1 MKKLLLIFISTL
13 IFSASC
19 NKDKLNPL
27 PQTDLPEED
36 AFTTAIRAEQQAVG
50 MYIWAKGSYFLGSR
64 FFTYND
70 IRGED
75 FLNRTANGVTG
86 LQTWNFTAVP
96 ATNEVQYA
104 WRDIYQCINQCNFVL
119 EGIDKA
125 PITATAKNEYR
136 GEARFLRALSY
147 HSLLMLYARPFAD
160 GNGSKPGVPL
170 RLVSNTKPGDANLA
184 RSTVAQVYQQIL
196 DDLNFAE
203 TNLPLNRGNAEF
215 NTTRA
220 HRNSAIALKTRV
232 LLHMQRWSDV
242 ITEAAK
248 IVSATAPY
256 QAASGVQHRLEASIA
271 NVFAASTTLESIFS
285 MPFTVS
291 NLPGTQNGLAS
302 YYTPAPVGIMDYY
315 LNTTGIFGNTGW
327 KATDARRAMLS
338 TAVVNGVT
346 FNYLNKFNKNPN
358 TDYAPVLRY
367 AEILLN
373 LAEARVRSTN
383 TVDADAIA
391 LLNAVRRRSD
401 VTTTFVAGDFAT
413 ATDLLNQIF
422 IERRIEL
429 LGEGFRSPDITRNL
443 QNFVA
448 KTGTALVTPAND
460 VYIWPIPFA
469 ELSTNPACVQN
480 QGY

>member
-1 MKKLLLIFISTL
+1 MNKLILILTVAFI
-13 IFSASC
+13 FASC
-19 NKDKLNPL
+19 KKNKLNPI
-27 PQTDLPEED
+27 PQTDLPESE
-36 AFTTAIRAEQQAVG
+36 AFSTAARAEQQAVG

-70 IRGED
+70 VRGEE

-86 LQTWNFTAVP
+86 LQTWNFTVGA

-125 PITATAKNEYR
+125 PITATAKNEYK

-170 RLVSNTKPGDANLA
+170 RLTAATKPGDANQA
-184 RSTVAQVYQQIL
+184 RATVAQVYQQIL

-203 TNLPLNRGNAEF
+203 ANLPLTRATAEL

-232 LLHMQRWSDV
+232 YLHMQRWNDV

-248 IVSATAPY
+248 IVPAAAPY
-256 QAASGVQHRLEASIA
+256 QASSGVQHRLEAVITNVYA
-271 NVFAASTTLESIFS
+271 NSTTLESIFA
-285 MPFTVS
+285 MPFNTS
-291 NLPGTQNGLAS
+291 NLPGTQNGLAA
-302 YYTPAPVGIMDYY
+302 YYMPSPTGNLDYY
-315 LNTTGIFGNTGW
+315 LNPTGVISNTGW
-327 KATDARRAMLS
+327 KATDTRRNMISTTTISGTVYTYLS
-338 TAVVNGVT
+338 
-346 FNYLNKFNKNPN
+346 KFNKNPN
-358 TDYAPVLRY
+358 TDYAPVIRY
-367 AEILLN
+367 AEVLLN

-383 TVDADAIA
+383 AVDADAIA

-401 VTTTFVAGDFAT
+401 NTTTFAAGDFT
-413 ATDLLNQIF
+413 ASANLLQQIWL
-422 IERRIEL
+422 ERRIEL
-429 LGEGFRSPDITRNL
+429 LGEGFRNPDITRNL
-443 QNFVA
+443 QDFIA

-469 ELSTNPACVQN
+469 EMSTNTACQQN
-480 QGY
+480 PGY

>member
-1 MKKLLLIFISTL
+1 MKKIILIFLSIWF
-13 IFSASC
+13 FSASC
-19 NKDKLNPL
+19 DKDKLNPL
-27 PQTDLPEED
+27 PQTDIPEAES
-36 AFTTAIRAEQQAVG
+36 FTTAIRAEQQAVG

-70 IRGED
+70 VRGED
-75 FLNRTANGVTG
+75 FLNRTTNGVTG
-86 LQTWNFTAVP
+86 LQTWNFTVVP
-96 ATNEVQYA
+96 ATNEVQYT

-125 PITATAKNEYR
+125 PITTAAKNEYK

-147 HSLLMLYARPFAD
+147 HSLLMLYARPFSD
-160 GNGSKPGVPL
+160 GNGNKPGVPL
-170 RLVSNTKPGDANLA
+170 RLVSNTKPGEANLA

-203 TNLPLNRGNAEF
+203 TNLPVTRSNAEL

-248 IVSATAPY
+248 IVSAAAPY
-256 QAASGVQHRLEASIA
+256 QASTGVQHRLETNIA
-271 NVFAASTTLESIFS
+271 NVFASSTTLESIFS
-285 MPFTVS
+285 VPFTPS

-315 LNTTGIFGNTGW
+315 LNTAGIFGNAGW
-327 KATDARRAMLS
+327 KATDARRAMLGI
-338 TAVVNGVT
+338 AVINAVT

-358 TDYAPVLRY
+358 TDYAPVIRY

-401 VTTTFVAGDFAT
+401 NTTTFAAGDFAD
-413 ATDLLNQIF
+413 ANALLNQIY

-429 LGEGFRSPDITRNL
+429 MGEGFRSPDITRNQ
-443 QNFVA
+443 QNFIA
-448 KTGTALVTPAND
+448 KTGVALVIPAND

-469 ELSTNPACVQN
+469 ELSTNTACTQN
-480 QGY
+480 PGY